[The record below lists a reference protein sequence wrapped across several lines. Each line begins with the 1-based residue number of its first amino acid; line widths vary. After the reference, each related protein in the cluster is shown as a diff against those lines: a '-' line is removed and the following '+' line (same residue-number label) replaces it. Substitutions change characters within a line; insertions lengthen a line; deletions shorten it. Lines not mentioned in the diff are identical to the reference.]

1 MGPTMET
8 TAYNKLLPEP
18 TPDTQPY
25 WDGLKTGRLM
35 LQSCGSCGRVR
46 HYPRPVCPHCYS
58 MDVRWVEA
66 KGQGKV
72 HSWTVTH
79 HAFHPGWKG
88 ELPITLVT
96 VDLEEGVR
104 MQAELRGPVSEGSLK
119 IGAPVRIAFNPV
131 TPEVTLPVFVLDKS

>member
-1 MGPTMET
+1 MET

-25 WDGLKTGRLM
+25 WDGLKDGRLM

-66 KGQGKV
+66 KGRGKV
-72 HSWTVTH
+72 HSWTITH

-104 MQAELRGPVSEGSLK
+104 MQAELRGPVPEGALK